1 MKKSLLATTALA
13 ALGAVA
19 VASPASAEDAG
30 FKVSVGGFM
39 EQWFG
44 YSDNANSAVP
54 EADMLEQ
61 HSDTEV
67 HVGFKQTLDNGLT
80 IGGKIEMEGETGTI
94 DEQYMTVDGSFG
106 RIIMG
111 SENTAGYLMHY
122 ATKSNGIGVEE
133 GDGAGAWIAGA
144 SAGLSRSNL
153 HVAVN
158 NDDNSITYFSPRI
171 NGIQIGASYIPE
183 VRDVDARTPAGTNAT
198 RAAALDANNIT
209 VPARASNQ
217 SRTNDGSRDNAFSI
231 GANYIGQFDAMSVT
245 ISGGYTDGGTDG
257 AAAGSEMAATAAIQV
272 GFGGF
277 TAAFAY
283 GEHDRDNTVGTS
295 GPQNVNTFGASISYN
310 AGPAGVSLAYLRG
323 EDSPTDDKQDQI
335 EVGASYAVGPG
346 VTAKSSL
353 YYIERTNNGAE
364 AANGV
369 AVAAGLAL
377 SF

>member
-1 MKKSLLATTALA
+1 
-13 ALGAVA
+13 
-19 VASPASAEDAG
+19 
-30 FKVSVGGFM
+30 
-39 EQWFG
+39 
-44 YSDNANSAVP
+44 
-54 EADMLEQ
+54 MLEQ
-61 HSDTEV
+61 HSDTEI
-67 HVGFKQTLDNGLT
+67 HVKAKQTLDNGLT
-80 IGGKIEMEGETGTI
+80 VGAVVEMEGEVGAI
-94 DEQYMTVDGSFG
+94 DEQYLTLDGPFG

-122 ATKSNGIGVEE
+122 STKSNGIGVEE

-144 SAGLSRSNL
+144 ANGLSRSNL
-153 HVAVN
+153 HTAVSS
-158 NDDNSITYFSPRI
+158 DDNSVTYFSPRI
-171 NGIQIGASYIPE
+171 NGIQLGVSYVPE
-183 VRDVDARTPAGTNAT
+183 INDNDKRTPAGDKNA
-198 RAAALDANNIT
+198 RAAALSTTGSGVT

-217 SRTNDGSRDNAFSI
+217 SRTNDGFRDNAFSI
-231 GANYIGQFDAMSVT
+231 GANYMGEFDAMSVK
-245 ISGGYTDGGTDG
+245 ISAGYTDGGTDA
-257 AAAGSEMAATAAIQV
+257 AAAGSEMAATGAIQI

-283 GEHDRDNTVGTS
+283 GEHDRDNAVGSS
-295 GPQNVNTFGASISYN
+295 GAQNVNTFGASLSYN

-335 EVGASYAVGPG
+335 EVGASYAIGPG

>member
-19 VASPASAEDAG
+19 VASPASAKFE
-30 FKVSVGGFM
+30 VSVGGFM

-54 EADMLEQ
+54 EADVLEQ
-61 HSDTEV
+61 HSDTEI
-67 HVGFKQTLDNGLT
+67 HFKAKQTLDNGLT
-80 IGGKIEMEGETGTI
+80 IGATVEMEGETGTI
-94 DEQYMTVDGSFG
+94 DEQYMTLDGSFG

-133 GDGAGAWIAGA
+133 GDGAGAWVAGA
-144 SAGLSRSNL
+144 STGLSRSNL
-153 HVAVN
+153 HVAVSS
-158 NDDNSITYFSPRI
+158 DDNSVTYFSPRI
-171 NGIQIGASYIPE
+171 NGIQIGASYVPE
-183 VRDVDARTPAGTNAT
+183 TGDNDARTPAGT
-198 RAAALDANNIT
+198 AAA
-209 VPARASNQ
+209 SQ
-217 SRTNDGSRDNAFSI
+217 SRTNDGNRDNAFSI
-231 GANYIGQFDAMSVT
+231 GVNYIGSFDAMSVK
-245 ISGGYTDGGTDG
+245 ISGGYTDGGTDA
-257 AAAGSEMAATAAIQV
+257 AAAGSEMAATGAIQI

-283 GEHDRDNTVGTS
+283 GEHDRDNGAA
-295 GPQNVNTFGASISYN
+295 QNVNTFGASLSYN
-310 AGPAGVSLAYLRG
+310 AGPAGVSVAYLRG

-335 EVGASYAVGPG
+335 ELGASYAVGPG
-346 VTAKSSL
+346 VTAKSSF

>member
-19 VASPASAEDAG
+19 VASPASAKFE
-30 FKVSVGGFM
+30 VSVGGFM

-44 YSDNANSAVP
+44 YSDSANSAVP
-54 EADMLEQ
+54 ASDVLEQ

-67 HVGFKQTLDNGLT
+67 HVGFKQTLDNGLA
-80 IGGKIEMEGETGTI
+80 IGGMIEMEGETGTI
-94 DEQYMTVDGSFG
+94 DEQYMTLDGSFG

-133 GDGAGAWIAGA
+133 GDGTSSWVAG
-144 SAGLSRSNL
+144 SSTGLSRTNL
-153 HVAVN
+153 HVAIN

-183 VRDVDARTPAGTNAT
+183 IGDVDARTPAGTTAAT
-198 RAAALDANNIT
+198 
-209 VPARASNQ
+209 Q
-217 SRTNDGSRDNAFSI
+217 SRTNDGNRDNAFSV
-231 GANYIGQFDAMSVT
+231 GVNYNGQFDAMSLKL
-245 ISGGYTDGGTDG
+245 SAGYTDGGQDDT
-257 AAAGSEMAATAAIQV
+257 AAGSEMAATGSIQI

-283 GEHDRDNTVGTS
+283 GEHDRDNGAT
-295 GPQNVNTFGASISYN
+295 PQNVNTFGASLSYN

-353 YYIERTNNGAE
+353 YYVERTNNGAE

>member
-19 VASPASAEDAG
+19 VASPASAKFE
-30 FKVSVGGFM
+30 VSVGGFM

-54 EADMLEQ
+54 EADVLEQ
-61 HSDTEV
+61 HSDTEI
-67 HVGFKQTLDNGLT
+67 HFKATQTLDNGLT
-80 IGGKIEMEGETGTI
+80 VGAMVEMEGETGTI
-94 DEQYMTVDGSFG
+94 DEQYMTLDGSFG

-144 SAGLSRSNL
+144 SGGLSRSNL
-153 HVAVN
+153 HVAVSS
-158 NDDNSITYFSPRI
+158 DDNSITYFSPRI

-183 VRDVDARTPAGTNAT
+183 TNDNDARTPAGTNAA
-198 RAAALDANNIT
+198 RAAALATDGSGIT
-209 VPARASNQ
+209 VPARGSNQ
-217 SRTNDGSRDNAFSI
+217 SRTNDGFRDNAFSL
-231 GANYIGQFDAMSVT
+231 GVNYMGEFDAMSVK
-245 ISGGYTDGGTDG
+245 ISAGYTDGGTD
-257 AAAGSEMAATAAIQV
+257 ANAAGSEMSATGAIQI

-283 GEHDRDNTVGTS
+283 GEHDRDNAVGSS
-295 GPQNVNTFGASISYN
+295 GAQNVNTFGASISYN